1 MERLAE
7 IVERYGLNELE
18 ESLLK
23 KFIKLDNDIWLIKV
37 QRAKKAS
44 GYIVRL
50 KDYWALFW
58 LSNKREL
65 SLAECDRNWE
75 AERTENFRKAWN
87 EVKAILDSS
96 LTE

>member
-65 SLAECDRNWE
+65 SLAECERNWE
-75 AERTENFRKAWN
+75 AGRTENFRKAWN

>member
-50 KDYWALFW
+50 KDYCALFW

-75 AERTENFRKAWN
+75 AERTENFRKAWG
-87 EVKAILDSS
+87 EVKAILDASY
-96 LTE
+96 